1 MVDEMH
7 RRSCHESPTRHFVH
21 KLIDWE
27 RVNQRLGRYPAI
39 RKAFSMEVLRAAEES
54 PPYYCHYMAW
64 RLGTWSAES
73 EGCLANLDKL
83 LASAAEL
90 PNWENEE
97 SVLNNGE
104 YATYWSLLWQLQ
116 VAAKL
121 PAVGRNVTW
130 GGRMA
135 GPISR
140 SRWTDDDGMWS
151 AMSCGSHITCCSS
164 SRSVSRRSSA

>member
-39 RKAFSMEVLRAAEES
+39 RKAFSMKVLRAAEES

-83 LASAAEL
+83 LASAYGGIEVL
-90 PNWENEE
+90 DCKLVWPDYSFSKPWLVNF
-97 SVLNNGE
+97 SVRLF
-104 YATYWSLLWQLQ
+104 S
-116 VAAKL
+116 
-121 PAVGRNVTW
+121 VTV
-130 GGRMA
+130 R
-135 GPISR
+135 
-140 SRWTDDDGMWS
+140 T
-151 AMSCGSHITCCSS
+151 T
-164 SRSVSRRSSA
+164 